1 MANGHGGRRQGA
13 GRKPKIVKE
22 IERKAI
28 AEAGPD
34 AEYAL
39 GLHISFMRDDD
50 LPEKLRLQC
59 GQVVMDR
66 VWGKVQQKMD
76 VTSGGLPLTDD
87 AKAKLERKLS
97 AVVVAGAALPVSEES
112 DEG

>member
-39 GLHISFMRDDD
+39 GLHISFMRDVD
-50 LPEKLRLQC
+50 LPEKLRADC
-59 GQVVMDR
+59 GRVVMDR
-66 VWGKVQQKMD
+66 VWGKPQQKMD
-76 VTSGGLPLTDD
+76 VTSDGKGFSDSMIEIVEHGT
-87 AKAKLERKLS
+87 
-97 AVVVAGAALPVSEES
+97 GQAA
-112 DEG
+112 